1 MMTYIAL
8 AVAAVLV
15 VIDQLTKWLAVTF
28 IMPEGSVNLISID
41 DKEWLNLTYQQN
53 TGAAFSILKDKQLFL
68 IILTSIV
75 ILGVI
80 ILMLTKRIKK
90 TSFIWCFSLIIS
102 GGVGNLI
109 DRVANGYVVDFID
122 VRIIKFAVFNF
133 ADICAVTG
141 TLLLVFFYILE
152 EIRVSKEKKRKALAE
167 GASEGNADSE
177 NDNIEASEIG
187 LSDTLP
193 ENNGT
198 VLENDGAKADINSG
212 AENENAK
219 KTDVPIK
226 AEIRK
231 KEEKQRDNGQA

>member
-8 AVAAVLV
+8 AAAAVLV
-15 VIDQLTKWLAVTF
+15 GIDQLTKRLAVDY
-28 IMPEGSVNLISID
+28 IMPQGTVNLISIN

-90 TSFIWCFSLIIS
+90 TSYIWSFALIIA

-109 DRVANGYVVDFID
+109 DRIVNGYVVDFID

-133 ADICAVTG
+133 ADICAVAG
-141 TLLLVFFYILE
+141 TLLIVFFYILE
-152 EIRVSKEKKRKALAE
+152 EVRASKEKK
-167 GASEGNADSE
+167 
-177 NDNIEASEIG
+177 
-187 LSDTLP
+187 
-193 ENNGT
+193 
-198 VLENDGAKADINSG
+198 
-212 AENENAK
+212 
-219 KTDVPIK
+219 
-226 AEIRK
+226 K
-231 KEEKQRDNGQA
+231 KESRRDEEQA